1 MIMNWKTFSLIAY
14 FKKNGVK
21 FLDSM
26 PEGWKEINGATT
38 APNGYKWIFNGKS
51 IFSKEYEHALLK
63 IA

>member
-1 MIMNWKTFSLIAY
+1 M
-14 FKKNGVK
+14 KNGVK
-21 FLDSM
+21 FLNSM
-26 PEGWKEINGATT
+26 PEGWKEIKGATT